1 MFVGRSNVNKHNC
14 IRYFEPDV
22 LILKKENMNKKIFLA
37 ILISLF
43 TSLNLFAQ
51 KEKMQSVFIY
61 NFITKFVEW
70 PASDKSGDF
79 VIGVLG
85 NSPIIDEFKALA
97 ASRTVGSQKIVVK
110 KFNSA
115 SEISAC
121 QVLYISDSKTA
132 EIGAALGKVGN
143 TLVISDCDGGA
154 RMGAAINF
162 VLIDN
167 KQKFE
172 LKTANATS
180 KKLKVSPDLEK
191 MAIMVN

>member
-1 MFVGRSNVNKHNC
+1 MKKH
-14 IRYFEPDV
+14 IIIFWV
-22 LILKKENMNKKIFLA
+22 LILFFKIN
-37 ILISLF
+37 
-43 TSLNLFAQ
+43 TFAQ
-51 KEKMQSVFIY
+51 AEKLQSIFVY

-85 NSPIIDEFKALA
+85 NSPIIDEFNQLA

-110 KFNSA
+110 KFSSA
-115 SEISAC
+115 SEITSC
-121 QVLYISDSKTA
+121 HVLYVADSKTS
-132 EIGAALGKVGN
+132 EIATALGKIGN
-143 TLVISDCDGGA
+143 TLLISNRDGA
-154 RMGAAINF
+154 IKLGAAINF
-162 VLIDN
+162 VIVDN
-167 KQKFE
+167 KQRFE